1 MEGINSLF
9 VSSIRMPDE
18 NLPENFLATVG
29 AVYDDGLSLILEGQ
43 TEATT
48 KHYKC
53 NTSATFAAGDRV
65 KVARIS
71 GSYIVEYVVGP
82 PGSGGGGGTTETPY
96 AIQRGSNGIF
106 VHASKNMLVP
116 MVRNMY
122 IGATDKPVNLA
133 ATYLY
138 MCYNNSTRAE
148 IYCNN
153 AGKLV
158 VNGTVI
164 G

>member
-9 VSSIRMPDE
+9 VQSISMPDE

-82 PGSGGGGGTTETPY
+82 PGSGGAAEAPY
-96 AIQRGSNGIF
+96 ELQRGDNGIF
-106 VHASKNMLVP
+106 VHPSKNMLVP
-116 MVRNMY
+116 TVAPMTLGASDRYFGAMY
-122 IGATDKPVNLA
+122 GRAL
-133 ATYLY
+133 YL
-138 MCYNNSTRAE
+138 CYNAAIRGVIDVTNT
-148 IYCNN
+148 
-153 AGKLV
+153 GKV
-158 VNGTVI
+158 RVNGTTI

>member
-1 MEGINSLF
+1 MESINSLF
-9 VSSIRMPDE
+9 VSSISMPDE

-82 PGSGGGGGTTETPY
+82 PGSGGTTETPY

-116 MVRNMY
+116 MVKDMY

-133 ATYLY
+133 AKYLY
-138 MCYNNSTRAE
+138 MCYNNYTRAE

>member
-1 MEGINSLF
+1 MEGIDSLF
-9 VSSIRMPDE
+9 VTNIEIPDE

-29 AVYDDGLSLILEGQ
+29 AVYEDGLSLILEGQ

-82 PGSGGGGGTTETPY
+82 PGSGGGEYQDRIVKDGYGIRMSGRFVAPLSGNESVGMTNGWF
-96 AIQRGSNGIF
+96 RGMS
-106 VHASKNMLVP
+106 
-116 MVRNMY
+116 
-122 IGATDKPVNLA
+122 A
-133 ATYLY
+133 AGFYV
-138 MCYNNSTRAE
+138 CYNTNIRAVLACNS
-148 IYCNN
+148 
-153 AGKLV
+153 AGKLL
-158 VNGTVI
+158 VNGSVI
-164 G
+164 A

>member
-9 VSSIRMPDE
+9 VSSISMPDE

-43 TEATT
+43 TKATT

-82 PGSGGGGGTTETPY
+82 PGSGGTTETPY

-116 MVRNMY
+116 MVKDMY

-133 ATYLY
+133 AKYLY
-138 MCYNNSTRAE
+138 MCYNNYTRAE

>member
-9 VSSIRMPDE
+9 ASSISMPDE

-82 PGSGGGGGTTETPY
+82 PGSGGTTETPY

-116 MVRNMY
+116 MVKDMY

-133 ATYLY
+133 AKYLY
-138 MCYNNSTRAE
+138 MCYNNYTRAE

>member
-9 VSSIRMPDE
+9 VSSISMPDE

-71 GSYIVEYVVGP
+71 GSYVVEYVVGP
-82 PGSGGGGGTTETPY
+82 PSSGGTTSAVQDRIKKGDYGIYVNQNFVLPIYGNERVGAANVPFNGMSANGFYVCYNASKHATLTCN
-96 AIQRGSNGIF
+96 SNG
-106 VHASKNMLVP
+106 
-116 MVRNMY
+116 
-122 IGATDKPVNLA
+122 
-133 ATYLY
+133 
-138 MCYNNSTRAE
+138 
-148 IYCNN
+148 
-153 AGKLV
+153 KLL

>member
-9 VSSIRMPDE
+9 VSSISMPDE

-29 AVYDDGLSLILEGQ
+29 AVYDDGMSLILEGQ

-82 PGSGGGGGTTETPY
+82 PSSGGGGGESDPPDRIKKGNY
-96 AIQRGSNGIF
+96 GIYMNSNFALPIYGDER
-106 VHASKNMLVP
+106 V
-116 MVRNMY
+116 
-122 IGATDKPVNLA
+122 GATNVPFYGM
-133 ATYLY
+133 ATNRLWL
-138 MCYNNSTRAE
+138 CYNANKRATLT
-148 IYCNN
+148 CSSS
-153 AGKLV
+153 GGLL
-158 VNGTVI
+158 VNGTAI

>member
-1 MEGINSLF
+1 MEGIDSLF
-9 VSSIRMPDE
+9 VTNIEIPDE

-82 PGSGGGGGTTETPY
+82 PSSGGGGGTTETPY

-122 IGATDKPVNLA
+122 IGATDQPVNLA

-138 MCYNNSTRAE
+138 MCYNNYTRAQ

>member
-1 MEGINSLF
+1 MEGVDSLF
-9 VSSIRMPDE
+9 VTNIEIPDE
-18 NLPENFLATVG
+18 KLPENFLATVG

-82 PGSGGGGGTTETPY
+82 PSSGGSTDYPDRIVKDGYGMY
-96 AIQRGSNGIF
+96 VNSNFI
-106 VHASKNMLVP
+106 VP
-116 MVRNMY
+116 IYGNER
-122 IGATDKPVNLA
+122 IGATNVPFYGVSANRLWV
-133 ATYLY
+133 
-138 MCYNNSTRAE
+138 CYNANIRAALT
-148 IYCNN
+148 CSS
-153 AGKLV
+153 AGKLL
-158 VNGTVI
+158 VNGTAI

>member
-1 MEGINSLF
+1 MEGIDSLF
-9 VSSIRMPDE
+9 VTNIEMPDE
-18 NLPENFLATVG
+18 NLPEAFLATVG

-82 PGSGGGGGTTETPY
+82 PGSGGSGGESAPPDRIKKIVTACTSK
-96 AIQRGSNGIF
+96 AISCCHFTGMK
-106 VHASKNMLVP
+106 ASARQMCRFTGWLQ
-116 MVRNMY
+116 
-122 IGATDKPVNLA
+122 IGFGCAITQAN
-133 ATYLY
+133 TQH
-138 MCYNNSTRAE
+138 
-148 IYCNN
+148 
-153 AGKLV
+153 
-158 VNGTVI
+158 
-164 G
+164 

>member
-1 MEGINSLF
+1 MEGVDSLY
-9 VSSIRMPDE
+9 VTSIEIPDE

-29 AVYDDGLSLILEGQ
+29 AVHDDGLSLILDGQ
-43 TEATT
+43 TEATA

-82 PGSGGGGGTTETPY
+82 PGSGGSGGEAEPPDRIKKGNY
-96 AIQRGSNGIF
+96 GIYMNDNF
-106 VHASKNMLVP
+106 ALPIYGNE
-116 MVRNMY
+116 R
-122 IGATDKPVNLA
+122 IGAVNVPFYGMSASRLWV
-133 ATYLY
+133 
-138 MCYNNSTRAE
+138 CYNANKYATLTCNSS
-148 IYCNN
+148 
-153 AGKLV
+153 GKLL

>member
-1 MEGINSLF
+1 MEGIDSLF
-9 VSSIRMPDE
+9 VTNIEIPDE
-18 NLPENFLATVG
+18 KLPENFLATVG
-29 AVYDDGLSLILEGQ
+29 AVYEDGLSLILEGQ

-82 PGSGGGGGTTETPY
+82 PGSGGNGGASDPPDRIKKNAYGMY
-96 AIQRGSNGIF
+96 VYSNFILPIYG
-106 VHASKNMLVP
+106 NE
-116 MVRNMY
+116 R
-122 IGATDKPVNLA
+122 IGATNGPFYGVASNKLWV
-133 ATYLY
+133 
-138 MCYNNSTRAE
+138 CYNSSTYATLACNS
-148 IYCNN
+148 
-153 AGKLV
+153 AGKLL
-158 VNGTVI
+158 VNGSVI